1 MSDKR
6 GTAVLVSLSPR
17 NISAV
22 YLFVIMFVVFSIWV
36 PDTFLTAGV
45 WRSMLDTQSLTALAA
60 IAVVVPLA
68 AGVINLAVGAE
79 IGFASI
85 VVAALIRHSGLPPGA
100 AVPLTIGVGAVV
112 GVVSGLLVV
121 GAKIDS
127 LIATL
132 GMSSVLAALT
142 AWMSG
147 SQQILELGAGF
158 YNLATKRFLG
168 VSLTTWFT
176 LAVALVT
183 WYVLQFT
190 AVGRRVYATGGNRRA
205 AQFAGVR
212 TSAVIV
218 AAFVACGAIAAL
230 AGVLQSARTA
240 TGDPTV
246 GPGYLLPAYAAA
258 MLGATQITRGR
269 YNVWGAVVAV
279 YVLAT
284 GIKGLQLAGAPLWIP
299 DLFNGVALLAAV
311 AVGARQR
318 IKKVRTKTT
327 APARHETDPSP
338 SATVVSSSASEE
350 RTTV

>member
-1 MSDKR
+1 LSDTR
-6 GTAVLVSLSPR
+6 GTPVLASLSPR

-45 WRSMLDTQSLTALAA
+45 WRSMLDTQSIIVLAA
-60 IAVVVPLA
+60 IAVTVPLA

-100 AVPLTIGVGAVV
+100 AVPLTIGIGAAV

-142 AWMSG
+142 AWISG

-158 YNLATKRFLG
+158 YNLATKQFWG
-168 VSLTTWFT
+168 VTLTTWFT

-183 WYVLQFT
+183 WYVLQST

-258 MLGATQITRGR
+258 MLGSTQITRGR

-318 IKKVRTKTT
+318 IKKVRTKTM
-327 APARHETDPSP
+327 APAGHETNPSP
-338 SATVVSSSASEE
+338 SDAVVSSSVSEKP
-350 RTTV
+350 TNV

>member
-1 MSDKR
+1 LSDKR
-6 GTAVLVSLSPR
+6 GTAVLASLSPR

-22 YLFVIMFVVFSIWV
+22 YLFVIMFVVFSFWV

-85 VVAALIRHSGLPPGA
+85 VVAALIRHSDLPPAA
-100 AVPLTIGVGAVV
+100 AVPLTIGVGALV

-142 AWMSG
+142 AWISG

-158 YNLATKRFLG
+158 YNLATRQFWG
-168 VSLTTWFT
+168 VTVTTWFT

-183 WYVLQFT
+183 WYVLQCT
-190 AVGRRVYATGGNRRA
+190 ALGRRVYATGGNRRA

-258 MLGATQITRGR
+258 MLGSTQITRGR
-269 YNVWGAVVAV
+269 YNVWGAVVGV

-318 IKKVRTKTT
+318 IKKVRTKTA
-327 APARHETDPSP
+327 APAGHETNPPPSD
-338 SATVVSSSASEE
+338 TVVSSSVSGE